1 MQEFALTI
9 DLVDDEQS
17 IAEYV
22 RYHAAVWPEVI
33 ADLRGVGITDMRIW
47 LLGRRMFMLMRASDE
62 FEPDRDFAR
71 LEATSPRYNEWQRLM
86 DRFQSRVSEAGR
98 DEHWAAMTK
107 VFDLSD
113 YPFPTPTVGSDS

>member
-9 DLVDDEQS
+9 DLVDDEQA

-22 RYHAAVWPEVI
+22 RYHAEVWPEVI
-33 ADLRGVGITDMRIW
+33 RDLRSVGITDMRIW
-47 LLGRRMFMLMRASDE
+47 LLGRRMFMLMQASDD

-71 LEATSPRYNEWQRLM
+71 LEAGSPRYNEWQRLM
-86 DRFQSRVSEAGR
+86 DNFQSRVPEAQP
-98 DEHWAAMTK
+98 DEHWAAMAK

-113 YPFPTPTVGSDS
+113 HP